1 MNKQKLKASKAFS
14 LIELSIVV
22 LIIGIIIAGITQSS
36 RLVRQSKIKSAQSIT
51 QSSPVNGVKGIS
63 LWLEPTQDSSF
74 ASALD
79 DESNL
84 AQWNDINTQTQSRFF
99 AVPASGTGSAEIK
112 YDVDGING
120 LPSIKFSGNN
130 TGGNGA
136 LSISTATTLTE
147 SAITTNADPNA
158 PNAFTAFV
166 VYKLDATAG
175 SSTYTLLTDGVSG
188 TNGWG
193 YARNTSAARTITA
206 NGTSTA
212 GTGTLSSTQEI
223 ATITYAGST
232 SKAFNLY
239 INGGTA
245 FTAANATSSAT
256 VITQPASR
264 MFIGGQTAS
273 TSGSASNTW
282 KGLISEVIVFD
293 TVLSTQDLKDVTNY
307 LSKKYNIQ
315 VSL

>member
-51 QSSPVNGVKGIS
+51 QASPVNGVKGIS
-63 LWLEPTQDSSF
+63 LWLEPTQDASF

-130 TGGNGA
+130 TGGNGV
-136 LSISTATTLTE
+136 LSISTSPTLAET
-147 SAITTNADPNA
+147 AIPTNADPNA

-166 VYKLDATAG
+166 VYKLNGSAG
-175 SSTYTLLTDGVSG
+175 TFALLNNGVNG

-193 YARNTSAARTITA
+193 YYRNTSLARIITGDA
-206 NGTSTA
+206 TSATGA
-212 GTGTLSSTQEI
+212 GTMTQTQEI
-223 ATITYAGST
+223 ATITYTGSGST
-232 SKAFNLY
+232 NTKIMSLY
-239 INGGTA
+239 INGGTG
-245 FTAANATSSAT
+245 FTAANAAFSTAT
-256 VITQPASR
+256 AITKPGTR
-264 MFIGGQTAS
+264 MLIGGQTTTTNAW
-273 TSGSASNTW
+273 N
-282 KGLISEVIVFD
+282 GLISEVILFD